1 MFPDRQTREGLAML
15 ESEARTK
22 WCPNVLIV
30 QMDTGSLI
38 DNRGAVTDDPYAWSG
53 RRGCLGPQ
61 CACWVDTG
69 YDDAAKERTGR
80 CGLAR

>member
-1 MFPDRQTREGLAML
+1 ML

-30 QMDTGSLI
+30 QMDTGSLL
-38 DNRGAVTDDPYAWSG
+38 DNRGAVTDYPYVLW
-53 RRGCLGPQ
+53 RGCLGPT
-61 CACWVDTG
+61 CACWIDDG
-69 YDDAAKERTGR
+69 YNDKAGEREGQ

>member
-1 MFPDRQTREGLAML
+1 ML

-30 QMDTGSLI
+30 QMDTGSLL
-38 DNRGAVTDDPYAWSG
+38 DNRGAVTDDPYAWFR
-53 RRGCLGPQ
+53 RRGCLGPS
-61 CACWVDTG
+61 CACWVDEG
-69 YDDAAKERTGR
+69 YSAKWEERCGH

>member
-1 MFPDRQTREGLAML
+1 ML
-15 ESEARTK
+15 ESEAEGV

-38 DNRGAVTDDPYAWSG
+38 DNRGAVTDDPYAW
-53 RRGCLGPQ
+53 RGCLGPT
-61 CACWVDTG
+61 CACWIDDG
-69 YDDAAKERTGR
+69 YNDAAKERTGR

>member
-1 MFPDRQTREGLAML
+1 ML

-30 QMDTGSLI
+30 QMDTGSLL
-38 DNRGAVTDDPYAWSG
+38 DNRGAVTDDPYAW
-53 RRGCLGPQ
+53 RGCLGPT
-61 CACWVDTG
+61 CACWIDDG
-69 YDDAAKERTGR
+69 YNDKAGEREGH